1 MKDTIIT
8 VTALISAIT
17 SFCALYMS
25 LRNTNQLLHN
35 SSGWRSKLFD
45 AASKRE
51 IEMEEINLLRTSLRY
66 QKIQNTKEGT
76 FNWFSNESIEFCDR
90 LISKDIKNSKQA

>member
-51 IEMEEINLLRTSLRY
+51 IGMEEINLLRTSLRY
-66 QKIQNTKEGT
+66 QKTKILKKEPLTG
-76 FNWFSNESIEFCDR
+76 FRMN
-90 LISKDIKNSKQA
+90 LLNSVID